1 MTATATD
8 TMTVAAESKA
18 DARDKARWQWEGF
31 GYRVLR
37 WIGDVEPSPHPG
49 RWRVTAELEMVR

>member
-1 MTATATD
+1 MTIAAATA
-8 TMTVAAESKA
+8 A

-37 WIGDVEPSPHPG
+37 WIDTTPSPHPG
-49 RWRVTAELEMVR
+49 RWRVTAELELRR